1 MSQSTPFIGFQRRQ
15 VCLLMLALATLAI
28 RPAYGQEPLVV
39 DQSDNRGWV
48 FYARPD
54 INLPGE
60 APIRGIGD
68 HAGGNASL
76 NFSTTLGNDSVRNA
90 TLARIN
96 FPAPMSDIATFNDLT
111 SMSWRLNHGSTG
123 RYPKIAIWANWEDSS
138 TARREA
144 IYFVPES
151 LAITAGQWDRVVIDL
166 NNSQFRN
173 NGVTTGGVKETR
185 TFATWLQT
193 IGDYRIESIQITY
206 NSPVG
211 DAYESYVDY
220 IEINGTTFDFE
231 DAIPLEPDASPSPV
245 LLPLWPL
252 PVLAGLLVWLGRRRL
267 S

>member
-1 MSQSTPFIGFQRRQ
+1 MMIIEWLKRHQIAFPTIALISC
-15 VCLLMLALATLAI
+15 VANLAW
-28 RPAYGQEPLVV
+28 GEEPLVV

-68 HAGGNASL
+68 HASGNASL

-111 SMSWRLNHGSTG
+111 SMSWRLNHSSTG
-123 RYPKIAIWANWEDSS
+123 KYPKIAIWANWEDSS

-151 LAITAGQWDRVVIDL
+151 LAITANQWNLVTIDL
-166 NNSQFRN
+166 NASQFKN
-173 NGVTTGGVKETR
+173 NGVTTSGIKETR

-193 IGDYRIESIQITY
+193 IGDYRIESIQISY

-211 DAYESYVDY
+211 TAYESYVDY

>member
-1 MSQSTPFIGFQRRQ
+1 MIEWLKRHQIGFPII
-15 VCLLMLALATLAI
+15 ALISCVAS
-28 RPAYGQEPLVV
+28 PAWGQQPLVV

-111 SMSWRLNHGSTG
+111 SMSWRLNHSSTG

-151 LAITAGQWDRVVIDL
+151 LAITANQWDLVTINL
-166 NNSQFRN
+166 NTSQFTN
-173 NGVTTGGVKETR
+173 NGVTTGGIKETR

-193 IGDYRIESIQITY
+193 IGDFRIESIQISY
-206 NSPVG
+206 NSPA
-211 DAYESYVDY
+211 DTEYESYVDY

-231 DAIPLEPDASPSPV
+231 DAIPLELDASPSPV
-245 LLPLWPL
+245 PLPLWL
-252 PVLAGLLVWLGRRRL
+252 FSLLSAVIAGLGYRRL
-267 S
+267 KRA

>member
-1 MSQSTPFIGFQRRQ
+1 
-15 VCLLMLALATLAI
+15 
-28 RPAYGQEPLVV
+28 
-39 DQSDNRGWV
+39 
-48 FYARPD
+48 
-54 INLPGE
+54 
-60 APIRGIGD
+60 
-68 HAGGNASL
+68 
-76 NFSTTLGNDSVRNA
+76 
-90 TLARIN
+90 
-96 FPAPMSDIATFNDLT
+96 
-111 SMSWRLNHGSTG
+111 MSWRLNHSSTG
-123 RYPKIAIWANWEDSS
+123 QYPKIAIWANWEDSS

-193 IGDYRIESIQITY
+193 IGDYRIESIQISY

-211 DAYESYVDY
+211 TAYESYVDY